1 MAGDGTCV
9 VVAVDGKHLVFI
21 ELQDVGTG
29 KDTVLVL
36 EVDGDNPLADDLPE
50 IALARLSRHA
60 LRGQSLYNLRREVVG
75 QQTAKVEDL
84 CVEGTY
90 VVKGKRV
97 GRGQH
102 TLRTVV
108 GVRAVAVLE
117 DHRPT
122 AVVAYGVDTAALY
135 PLHLTELV
143 IADLRDKL
151 EGDLPRQMADAFRHI
166 E

>member
-1 MAGDGTCV
+1 M
-9 VVAVDGKHLVFI
+9 
-21 ELQDVGTG
+21 
-29 KDTVLVL
+29 
-36 EVDGDNPLADDLPE
+36 
-50 IALARLSRHA
+50 
-60 LRGQSLYNLRREVVG
+60 
-75 QQTAKVEDL
+75 EDL

-122 AVVAYGVDTAALY
+122 AVVAYGVDTAGLY

-143 IADLRDKL
+143 IADLQDKL
-151 EGDLPRQMADAFRHI
+151 EGDLPRQMADAFSHI